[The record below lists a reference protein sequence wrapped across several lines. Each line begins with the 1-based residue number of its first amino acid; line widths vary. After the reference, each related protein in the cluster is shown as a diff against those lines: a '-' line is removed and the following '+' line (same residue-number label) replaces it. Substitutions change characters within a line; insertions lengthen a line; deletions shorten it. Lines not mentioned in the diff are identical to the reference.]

1 MKTKTSVYIDKD
13 LWRRFKNYA
22 AELGIDVS
30 QALEEVIKEELVGD
44 AVVKVVDSLSKIS
57 FKELDFKPVKPA
69 NVKIKVSEIVR
80 EMRDEREDSL
90 LGQ

>member
-13 LWRRFKNYA
+13 LWRRFKEYA
-22 AELGIDVS
+22 AGLGIDVS
-30 QALEEVIKEELVGD
+30 QALEEAIKEELVKD
-44 AVVKVVDSLSKIS
+44 AVVKTVDSLSKIS
-57 FKELDFKPVKPA
+57 FKELDFKPV
-69 NVKIKVSEIVR
+69 NVKIKISDLVR